1 MKTVIIGA
9 GPGGYETALYAAGKG
24 ADVTLV
30 EEGRLGGT
38 CLNEGCI
45 PTKAFCRSAEML
57 EELKAA
63 SFLGVSGLEYGF
75 DFRTAATRKNEIVDR
90 LRDGIASLMQ
100 HPRINLVYGRASFS
114 DARTVMV
121 QHADGSS
128 SVISGADSIIIATG
142 SVPAWLDIP
151 GAHLPGVISSGQ
163 LLDYGHV
170 PERLC
175 IIGGGV
181 IGLEFASIFRSF
193 GSEVSVVEYC
203 REILPRYDS
212 DIAKR
217 LRQSLSKRGIG
228 FCTGAQ
234 VSEIVRSADGAS
246 LSVVYVRKGM
256 EERTEADTVLMAV
269 GRRPAVSSLNLDAAG
284 VEYDARGIMTDADM
298 QTNVPG
304 IYAVGDI
311 TGGVML
317 AHAASMQGIRAV
329 DHMMGIE
336 DNIDLSVMPAAVFTM
351 PEVASVGRTEDE
363 CKASGEPY
371 SCRKSFFR
379 ANGKAMCL
387 GETEGLCKIITDGM
401 DRIVGCHIIGPHA
414 SDLIHEMTAFI
425 SMGASIQALHDMVHV
440 HPSLNEIFR

>member
-1 MKTVIIGA
+1 M
-9 GPGGYETALYAAGKG
+9 P
-24 ADVTLV
+24 
-30 EEGRLGGT
+30 
-38 CLNEGCI
+38 
-45 PTKAFCRSAEML
+45 
-57 EELKAA
+57 EL
-63 SFLGVSGLEYGF
+63 
-75 DFRTAATRKNEIVDR
+75 
-90 LRDGIASLMQ
+90 
-100 HPRINLVYGRASFS
+100 
-114 DARTVMV
+114 

-142 SVPAWLDIP
+142 SVSAWLDIP

-193 GSEVSVVEYC
+193 GSEVSVIEYC

-234 VSEIVRSADGAS
+234 VSEIVRSADGAA
-246 LSVVYVRKGM
+246 LSVGYVRKGM
-256 EERTEADTVLMAV
+256 EECTEADTVLMAV

-284 VEYDARGIMTDADM
+284 VEYDARGIRTDADM